1 MAHARIVGLLTALGL
16 TLSLVACD
24 DRSSREITIGAA
36 SSLRPLLDE
45 VVPLFERE
53 TGITAEVSYGA
64 SGAIARQIEQGA
76 PIDVFASA
84 DTTQIDELIRGRFLV
99 LDSIFTWGYGQLVA
113 VRPVDGDPSVIT
125 LADADRIAIANPETA
140 PYGAAAKQ
148 LMEQANV
155 WDQLKGNIVFA
166 ETALQALL
174 FAQAGEVDF
183 AFVPLSL
190 LRADSSGVTVVDQA
204 IRVNGFD
211 RPVTGF
217 TSLDQS
223 LALVAGSDVLHE
235 AREFVK
241 FFASDEVVRVF
252 ESLGYTTAP
261 ELNCCTSAR

>member
-1 MAHARIVGLLTALGL
+1 MAHARIIGSLTALGL

-24 DRSSREITIGAA
+24 DRSSREITVGAA

-45 VVPLFERE
+45 VVPLFEGE
-53 TGITAEVSYGA
+53 TGITVLVSYGA

-84 DTTQIDELIRGRFLV
+84 DATQVNDLILGRFLV

-113 VRPVDGDPSVIT
+113 VRPVDGDPAMVT
-125 LADADRIAIANPETA
+125 LMDADRIAIANPETA

-148 LMEQANV
+148 LMEQTNV
-155 WDQLKGNIVFA
+155 WDQVEGNVVFA

-190 LRADSSGVTVVDQA
+190 LRADSSGVTVVDQT

-211 RPVTGF
+211 RPVNGF

-223 LALVAGSDVLHE
+223 LALVAESHALDE
-235 AREFVK
+235 AREFVE
-241 FFASDEVVRVF
+241 FFASDKVVHAF
-252 ESLGYTTAP
+252 ESLGYAP
-261 ELNCCTSAR
+261 VLELHRGKSAR

>member
-45 VVPLFERE
+45 VVPLFEGE
-53 TGITAEVSYGA
+53 TGITAQVSYGA
-64 SGAIARQIEQGA
+64 SGAIARQIAQGA

-84 DTTQIDELIRGRFLV
+84 DATQINELILGRFLV

-113 VRPVDGDPSVIT
+113 IRPVDSDPAIVT
-125 LADADRIAIANPETA
+125 LMDADLIAIANPETA

-148 LMEQANV
+148 LMEQTNI
-155 WDQLKGNIVFA
+155 WDQVEGNVVFA

-190 LRADSSGVTVVDQA
+190 LRADSSGVTVVDQT

-223 LALVAGSDVLHE
+223 LALVAESHALDE
-235 AREFVK
+235 AREFMK

-252 ESLGYTTAP
+252 ESLGYVP
-261 ELNCCTSAR
+261 VLELNCCTSAR